1 MPVIAEIFVKSKST
15 PLVAEMLEQLIASF
29 PVSVKLIVPD
39 ALVAAAAAKVSVGAV
54 PSTVTTRVDL
64 AVLPYRSEVEG
75 P

>member
-1 MPVIAEIFVKSKST
+1 
-15 PLVAEMLEQLIASF
+15 MLEQLIASF